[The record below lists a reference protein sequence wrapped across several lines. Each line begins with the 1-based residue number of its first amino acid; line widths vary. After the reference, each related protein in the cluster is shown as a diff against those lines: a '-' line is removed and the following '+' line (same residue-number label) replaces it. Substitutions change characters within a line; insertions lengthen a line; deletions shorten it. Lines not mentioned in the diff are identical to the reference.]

1 MIETRTIY
9 IRKTY
14 GRVSSAVVQDPHI
27 SLKDKGLYAY
37 LCSHMDNYTQ
47 ETHISIYKMAAEC
60 GCTPATI
67 KRGLAALQK
76 AGVIQRCQRS
86 FGDTTKTIVL

>member
-1 MIETRTIY
+1 MQNTVIQIK
-9 IRKTY
+9 RKY
-14 GRVSSAVVQDPHI
+14 GRVSSMVVQDPHI

-47 ETHISIYKMAAEC
+47 ETYISVYKMAAEC

-67 KRGLAALQK
+67 KRGLSALQK
-76 AGVIQRCQRS
+76 AGVIERSQRS
-86 FGDTTKTIVL
+86 FGDTTRTLVV